1 MFQSSASYM
10 EILIKDYKPIQY
22 TYYLVYIAVECM
34 LTTRISRAGCT
45 MLLLWHTVY
54 VLACTYMFINTY

>member
-1 MFQSSASYM
+1 MFQSSVSYM
-10 EILIKDYKPIQY
+10 EILIKDYKQIQY
-22 TYYLVYIAVECM
+22 TYCLVYIIVECM
-34 LTTRISRAGCT
+34 LTTQISQAGCT